1 MSVPVRDTSDGPD
14 RIRLEVDVEA
24 PVERTWAAATDWDRQ
39 GEWMLATTVRG
50 TAQGGR
56 GVGGGI
62 RAATGFGPL
71 AVVDTMEIT
80 GWEPPHGAY
89 VVHRGKVV
97 RGTGAFEVL
106 QRTGGSTFVWSET
119 LDLPLGAVGR
129 LGFRVV
135 RPVFVAGLRM
145 SLRRFARWA
154 ATHPGPTAH
163 PGPVPDPPT
172 PGSVGPLP

>member
-1 MSVPVRDTSDGPD
+1 MTAPVRDTSDGPG
-14 RIRLEVDVEA
+14 RIRLEVDVAA
-24 PVERTWAAATDWDRQ
+24 PVERTWAAATDWDHQ
-39 GEWMLATTVRG
+39 GEWMLATKVQG
-50 TAQGGR
+50 TAQDGQ

-89 VVHRGKVV
+89 VRHLGRVV
-97 RGTGAFEVL
+97 RGTGAFEV
-106 QRTGGSTFVWSET
+106 RERPGGSTFVWSEE

-135 RPVFVAGLRM
+135 RPVFVAGLRL
-145 SLRRFARWA
+145 SLRRFAGWA
-154 ATHPGPTAH
+154 ERH
-163 PGPVPDPPT
+163 
-172 PGSVGPLP
+172 PGSVVPEG